1 MARPSLLLSFDQ
13 LTHSSPS
20 LLYLLIHP
28 CAKDDLEDAIPS
40 IPSLELLTWQWFTT
54 DFLHLPWNTDPIL
67 DDVYIYICEVT
78 NQPDPVL
85 VQIFLAKSSALRRS
99 LAVYQILCF
108 LLCLLLFSQHWH
120 CTLRTAGSDCASC
133 YYVTELL
140 DVQNCGCL
148 PYCQCQEDKETITC
162 VTFESLLEKK
172 KNCLLVNKSKMFLRF
187 SRPLQTPKVKISQVL
202 FP

>member
-1 MARPSLLLSFDQ
+1 MVHYWF
-13 LTHSSPS
+13 LTLTLEYWSHSRWC
-20 LLYLLIHP
+20 I
-28 CAKDDLEDAIPS
+28 
-40 IPSLELLTWQWFTT
+40 
-54 DFLHLPWNTDPIL
+54 
-67 DDVYIYICEVT
+67 YIYICEVT

-172 KNCLLVNKSKMFLRF
+172 KIVCWL
-187 SRPLQTPKVKISQVL
+187 TKVKCFWDSHVL
-202 FP
+202 FKHRRSESLKYCFHD